1 MYIIVI
7 DGEEERGAYSVA
19 DEHDEN
25 VLYIWENEDDA
36 ERFVMMLEESGS
48 PKMKAVEVEDEP
60 LIDACTEHGYLYAI
74 IGPNDLVIPPEEYN
88 DRL

>member
-7 DGEEERGAYSVA
+7 DGEDERGAYSVT
-19 DEHDEN
+19 DEDGEN
-25 VLYIWENEDDA
+25 VLYIWENGDDA

-60 LIDACTEHGYLYAI
+60 LIDACFEHEYLYAI
-74 IGPNDLVIPPEEYN
+74 IGPNDLVIPPEEYDDN
-88 DRL
+88 F

>member
-7 DGEEERGAYSVA
+7 DGDEERGAYSVA
-19 DEHDEN
+19 DEEGEN

-74 IGPNDLVIPPEEYN
+74 IGSNDLVIPPEEYN
-88 DRL
+88 DCF